1 MAGSV
6 RQECILPVLEVA
18 SDGAERTVTILQA
31 KWEGL
36 RLRVD
41 VASGA
46 DLSVDLRLGSEIS
59 GPSLIKSGRVLDERG
74 RTSFLVT
81 DEHERE
87 TACLVVS
94 DDEGRVLAHR
104 TLTVGED

>member
-1 MAGSV
+1 M
-6 RQECILPVLEVA
+6 A
-18 SDGAERTVTILQA
+18 SDGAKRTVTILQA

-59 GPSLIKSGRVLDERG
+59 GPSLIKGGRVLDERG
-74 RTSFLVT
+74 RTSFLVS
-81 DEHERE
+81 DEHDRE
-87 TACLVVS
+87 TAGLVVV